1 MKIRREKNSGLY
13 GLKIDK
19 RLTRRMNSEPSPSRQ
34 PRLSLLQKSLKP
46 LTKSEKPK
54 PPCFCDTFLKVMLSN
69 FILIISVPIEIFWL
83 ASERPVL
90 MARYIQASNGII
102 WICDFMIEP
111 CLNSATFTIIFSCF
125 WSEANRKGLQWDSDQ
140 IFILE
145 GKTRRLFLDLKLNDI
160 W

>member
-1 MKIRREKNSGLY
+1 MK
-13 GLKIDK
+13 KIQACTAW
-19 RLTRRMNSEPSPSRQ
+19 RLTKDWQDEWTQNPP
-34 PRLSLLQKSLKP
+34 LLANHVFRYCRNPWNL
-46 LTKSEKPK
+46 LTKSEQPK
-54 PPCFCDTFLKVMLSN
+54 TPCFCDTSFKVMLSN

-90 MARYIQASNGII
+90 MARYIQASNGIF
-102 WICDFMIEP
+102 WIIRDFMIET

-125 WSEANRKGLQWDSDQ
+125 WSEANRTGLKWDSDQ

-145 GKTRRLFLDLKLNDI
+145 VKTRRLFLDLKLNNI